1 MHQISSG
8 IKSLDGVAD
17 SFYIGDNV
25 VWEADAGAY
34 YEVFVHNFI
43 KQSFEDSQKVVYIS
57 FNKSPQSILNEMSSF
72 LKQEHLILI
81 DCFTSGK
88 GKNDNTFLKFYE
100 NQKNKNIVR
109 IKNPKNIEEFTKAL
123 NAIEDS
129 LQPGVRYVFNSLTGM
144 QDLWGNEDDTYRFFT
159 YMCPRLYD
167 LGTVAYWILEKEAHS
182 QKFKANLR
190 HITQVVF
197 DLYTR
202 RDKLYIKALK
212 LDSRQ
217 NREAFNPHL
226 YEIVDKDIR
235 IVSSKKEI
243 SADIGSKI
251 KTLRLELGMSQKD
264 LADKVD
270 LTPSFISQVENNQ
283 VSPSLNSFFQI
294 ASALGRKPTEL
305 FQNTSEERE
314 TEWFI
319 SRESV
324 KKNLYE
330 NESGH
335 SIFKIISGE
344 NTSAYIA
351 VIMPSASLTKHFLN
365 FKKDELIHMLSGNV
379 SVKVGDVEKD
389 LSPGD
394 SLYLKDCLPSQWT
407 NTKDKEAELLVVCT

>member
-8 IKSLDGVAD
+8 IKSLDDVVD

-25 VWEADAGAY
+25 VWEADAGAS

-43 KQSFEDSQKVVYIS
+43 RQSFEDSQKIVYIS
-57 FNKSPQSILNEMSSF
+57 FNKSPQSILNEISAF
-72 LKQEHLILI
+72 LKQEHFILI

-88 GKNDNTFLKFYE
+88 GKNDNTFLRFYE
-100 NQKNKNIVR
+100 NQKNKNVIR
-109 IKNPKNIEEFTKAL
+109 IKNPKNIDEFTKAL
-123 NAIEDS
+123 NSIEDS
-129 LQPGVRYVFNSLTGM
+129 LQPGVRYVFDSLTGM
-144 QDLWGNEDDTYRFFT
+144 QDLWTNEDDTYRFFT

-202 RDKLYIKALK
+202 RDRLYIKALK
-212 LDSRQ
+212 LDVRRK
-217 NREAFNPHL
+217 REAFNPHQ
-226 YEIVDKDIR
+226 YEIVDKNVR
-235 IVSSKKEI
+235 IVSPKKET

-251 KTLRLELGMSQKD
+251 KELRLELGMSQKD

-283 VSPSLNSFFQI
+283 VSPSLNSFLQI
-294 ASALGRKPTEL
+294 AAALGKNPTEM
-305 FQNTSEERE
+305 FKSTYEERGE
-314 TEWFI
+314 EWFI
-319 SRESV
+319 SKKSARE
-324 KKNLYE
+324 NLC
-330 NESGH
+330 ESKTGH

-344 NTSAYIA
+344 NTSAYIT
-351 VIMPSASLTKHFLN
+351 VIMPGASIAKHFLD
-365 FKKDELIHMLSGNV
+365 FKKDEFIHMLRGNI
-379 SVKVGDVEKD
+379 SVKVGSVEKE

-394 SLYLKDCLPSQWT
+394 SLYLKDCLPLQWI
-407 NTKDKEAELLVVCT
+407 NKKNKEAELLMVCT